1 MLDLFTEN
9 ELSAEQ
15 EMMLSDG
22 FKMDVLGQPR
32 KNPVPLPT
40 VIKGGRPGAIP
51 NTKVTELSSDFSL
64 THAESCSANNL
75 IYETSL
81 VIF

>member
-1 MLDLFTEN
+1 
-9 ELSAEQ
+9 
-15 EMMLSDG
+15 MMLSEG

-51 NTKVTELSSDFSL
+51 NTKVIVL
-64 THAESCSANNL
+64 N
-75 IYETSL
+75 IY
-81 VIF
+81 

>member
-1 MLDLFTEN
+1 MLNSIGLKRVNCLFTEN

-51 NTKVTELSSDFSL
+51 NTKVINRNI
-64 THAESCSANNL
+64 C
-75 IYETSL
+75 
-81 VIF
+81 